1 MKNQILLYLCCIIFA
16 SSCKNT
22 NELQT
27 STQVPKAPKKDTTLI
42 KHGDKR
48 IDPYYWLNER
58 ENPEVIQYLEAENAY
73 YKTKASELKPLQDSL
88 FSEIK
93 SKIKED
99 DESVPYKFNGYWY
112 ITKYETGQDYPIY
125 TRKKE
130 TLNAEEEVLFNVNQ
144 LAKGHSYYNLG
155 GLNVSPNNQIAAYAI
170 DTVGRRQYT
179 IKFKNLKTREILSD
193 EIKNVTGS
201 SAWANDNKT
210 VFYTRKHPQT
220 LRSYQIYKH
229 QLGTSPEND
238 VLIYEETD
246 ETFNTYVYKSKSQQ
260 YIIIGSSSTTT
271 DDYRILNADKPDGK
285 FINFTP
291 RQSGLEY
298 NIAHFDD
305 AFYILTNHDKATNFK
320 LMKTPVDDTSLD
332 HWTTEIPHRDNVLL
346 ENIDIFKKYLVTTE
360 RHNGLSK
367 LHVMSWNEQTDYFIP
382 IESETYTVGTSA
394 NLEFDTDKLR
404 FTFTSLNVPP
414 SVMRYDMTNKQLTIL
429 KQKTVQDP
437 NFNQNDYETKRLWAT
452 ADDGTKIPISIIYKK
467 GLQRDG
473 QNPLLQYGYG
483 SYGATIDPYFSY
495 SRLSLLDRGF
505 VFALAHIRGGEYLGR
520 EWYEDGKLFNKKN
533 TFTDFIAVSKHLIKE
548 NYTSPEHLYAM
559 GGSAGGLLMG
569 AVANMAPELYNG
581 IVAQV
586 PFVDVVTTMLDES
599 IPLTTGEYDEWGNPN
614 TKEYYEYI
622 KSYSPYD
629 NVQKQDYPNMF
640 ITTGLHD
647 SQVQYW
653 EPAKWVAKLRD
664 LKTDNNVLW
673 FHTNMEAGHSGAS
686 GRFESLKETARDY
699 AFLLYLER
707 ITD

>member
-1 MKNQILLYLCCIIFA
+1 MR
-16 SSCKNT
+16 
-22 NELQT
+22 T
-27 STQVPKAPKKDTTLI
+27 SIKTPEAPKKDTTLV
-42 KHGDKR
+42 KHSDER
-48 IDPYYWLNER
+48 IDSYYWLNQR
-58 ENPEVIQYLEAENAY
+58 ENPEVIQYLEAENQY
-73 YKTKASELKPLQDSL
+73 YDTQSAELKNLQDSL
-88 FSEIK
+88 FTEIK

-99 DESVPYKFNGYWY
+99 DESVPYKLNGYWY
-112 ITKYETGQDYPIY
+112 IKKYETGEDYPIY

-130 TLNAEEEVLFNVNQ
+130 TLDAKEEVLFNVNE
-144 LAKGHSYYNLG
+144 LAKGHSYYNLS
-155 GLNVSPNNQIAAYAI
+155 GLSVSPNNNIVTYAE

-179 IKFKNLKTREILSD
+179 IKFKDLKTGKVLSD

-229 QLGTSPEND
+229 KLGTSSED
-238 VLIYEETD
+238 DILVYEETD
-246 ETFNTYVYKSKSQQ
+246 ETFNTYVYKGKSRQ

-271 DDYRILNADKPDGK
+271 DDYRILNADKPDDE

-298 NIAHFDD
+298 NIAHYDD
-305 AFYILTNHDKATNFK
+305 SFYILTNQNQATNFK
-320 LMKTPVDDTSLD
+320 LMKCRLGKTSVEN
-332 HWTTEIPHRDNVLL
+332 WETVIPHRKDVLL
-346 ENIDIFKKYLVTTE
+346 ENIDIFKDYLVTTE

-367 LHVMSWNEQTDYFIP
+367 IRVMSWDEQNDYFVP
-382 IESETYTVGTSA
+382 FESETYTVSTSA

-404 FTFTSLNVPP
+404 FSFTSLNVPP
-414 SVMRYDMTNKQLTIL
+414 SVMRYDMTDKQLTIL
-429 KQKTVQDP
+429 KQKTVQDS
-437 NFNQNDYETKRLWAT
+437 NFNQDDYETKRLWAN
-452 ADDGTKIPISIIYKK
+452 AEDGTKIPVSIIYKK
-467 GLQRDG
+467 GLRRDG

-505 VFALAHIRGGEYLGR
+505 VFALTHVRGGEYLGR
-520 EWYEDGKLFNKKN
+520 SWYEEGKLLKKKN
-533 TFTDFIAVSKHLIKE
+533 TFTDFIAVSKYLIQE
-548 NYTSPEHLYAM
+548 NYTSPDHLYAM

-569 AVANMAPELYNG
+569 AINNMAPELYNG

-586 PFVDVVTTMLDES
+586 PFVDVVTTMLDET

-614 TKEYYEYI
+614 EKEYYEYI

-629 NVQKQDYPNMF
+629 NVEAKAYPNMF

-653 EPAKWVAKLRD
+653 EPAKWVAKLREH
-664 LKTDNNVLW
+664 KTNDNILW
-673 FHTNMEAGHSGAS
+673 FHTNMDAGHSGAS

-699 AFLLYLER
+699 AFLLHLEHL
-707 ITD
+707 TD

>member
-382 IESETYTVGTSA
+382 FESETYTVGTSA

>member
-1 MKNQILLYLCCIIFA
+1 MR
-16 SSCKNT
+16 
-22 NELQT
+22 T
-27 STQVPKAPKKDTTLI
+27 SIKTPEAPKKDTTLV
-42 KHGDKR
+42 KHSDER
-48 IDPYYWLNER
+48 IDSYYWLNQR
-58 ENPEVIQYLEAENAY
+58 ENPEVIQYLEAENQY
-73 YKTKASELKPLQDSL
+73 YDTQSAELKNLQDSL
-88 FSEIK
+88 FTEIK

-99 DESVPYKFNGYWY
+99 DESVPYKLNGYWY
-112 ITKYETGQDYPIY
+112 IKKYETGEDYPIY

-130 TLNAEEEVLFNVNQ
+130 TLDAKEEVLFNVNE
-144 LAKGHSYYNLG
+144 LAKGHSYYNLS
-155 GLNVSPNNQIAAYAI
+155 GLSVSPNNNIVTYAE

-179 IKFKNLKTREILSD
+179 IKFKDLKTGKVLSD

-229 QLGTSPEND
+229 KLGTSSED
-238 VLIYEETD
+238 DILVYEETD
-246 ETFNTYVYKSKSQQ
+246 ETFNTYVYKGKSRQ

-271 DDYRILNADKPDGK
+271 DDYRILNADKPDDE

-298 NIAHFDD
+298 NIAHYDD
-305 AFYILTNHDKATNFK
+305 SFYILTNQNQATNFK
-320 LMKTPVDDTSLD
+320 LMKCRLGKTSVEN
-332 HWTTEIPHRDNVLL
+332 WETVIPHRKDVLL
-346 ENIDIFKKYLVTTE
+346 ENIDIFKDYLVTTE

-367 LHVMSWNEQTDYFIP
+367 IRVMSWDEQNDYFVP
-382 IESETYTVGTSA
+382 FESETYTVSTSA

-404 FTFTSLNVPP
+404 FSFTSLNVPP
-414 SVMRYDMTNKQLTIL
+414 SVMRYDMTDKQLTIL
-429 KQKTVQDP
+429 KQKTVQDS
-437 NFNQNDYETKRLWAT
+437 NFNQDDYETKRLWAN
-452 ADDGTKIPISIIYKK
+452 AEDGTKIPVSIIYKK
-467 GLQRDG
+467 GLRRDG

-505 VFALAHIRGGEYLGR
+505 VFALTHVRGGEYLGR
-520 EWYEDGKLFNKKN
+520 SWYEEGKLLKKKN
-533 TFTDFIAVSKHLIKE
+533 TFTDFIAVSKYLIQE
-548 NYTSPEHLYAM
+548 NYTSPDHLYAM

-569 AVANMAPELYNG
+569 AINNMAPELYNG

-586 PFVDVVTTMLDES
+586 PFVDVVTTMLDET

-614 TKEYYEYI
+614 EKEYYEYI

-629 NVQKQDYPNMF
+629 NVETKAYPNMF

-653 EPAKWVAKLRD
+653 EPAKWVAKLREH
-664 LKTDNNVLW
+664 KTNDNILW
-673 FHTNMEAGHSGAS
+673 FHTNMDAGHSGAS

-699 AFLLYLER
+699 AFLLHLEHL
-707 ITD
+707 TD